1 MPPDS
6 ERFHRIRLVA
16 NVANLAEITNRR
28 RQPRLYVPHFQRIA
42 NGRRLAI
49 RRSAAHEGDVM
60 FDTFAHSTNQAI
72 VKCLVV
78 EDPQTTREKRLVV
91 AAQSGSREAF
101 GELCQPWAK
110 VVLQKVQRITRNRE
124 DAEDAL
130 QDSFLRAFVHIK
142 DFDGRSKFSTWL
154 TRIAINSALMI
165 LRKRHHSAEFSLN
178 DEESKCAWEVS
189 DQRPNPEILYAQ
201 QERKSTLLAAIEN
214 LRPRNRKV
222 LELQLEEESLMETAQ
237 ILDISVSA
245 AKARLFQART
255 ALRNSA
261 GLRAIAPA
269 RAESAA

>member
-1 MPPDS
+1 MS
-6 ERFHRIRLVA
+6 H
-16 NVANLAEITNRR
+16 
-28 RQPRLYVPHFQRIA
+28 
-42 NGRRLAI
+42 
-49 RRSAAHEGDVM
+49 S
-60 FDTFAHSTNQAI
+60 FAHSPKQGI

-78 EDPQTTREKRLVV
+78 EDSQTTREKRQVV
-91 AAQSGSREAF
+91 AAQRGSREAF
-101 GELCQPWAK
+101 GELCQPWTK

-130 QDSFLRAFVHIK
+130 QDSFLRAFVHIQ

-165 LRKRHHSAEFSLN
+165 LRKRHPSAEFSLS
-178 DEESKCAWEVS
+178 DEESQGVWEVS
-189 DQRPNPEILYAQ
+189 NQLPNPEILYAQ
-201 QERKSTLLAAIEN
+201 RERESILLAAIEN
-214 LRPRNRKV
+214 LGPRNRQV

-237 ILDISVSA
+237 ILDISVGA
-245 AKARLFQART
+245 AKARLFHARA